1 MLKNIDFF
9 FFFKLRGVEICI
21 LLSKFGLIRLEW
33 IYFIG
38 RSVFILDIWWID
50 LQVYCVFEVECCVDL
65 CCGGGFVFV

>member
-38 RSVFILDIWWID
+38 RNGFILDIWWID
-50 LQVYCVFEVECCVDL
+50 LQVHCVFV
-65 CCGGGFVFV
+65 